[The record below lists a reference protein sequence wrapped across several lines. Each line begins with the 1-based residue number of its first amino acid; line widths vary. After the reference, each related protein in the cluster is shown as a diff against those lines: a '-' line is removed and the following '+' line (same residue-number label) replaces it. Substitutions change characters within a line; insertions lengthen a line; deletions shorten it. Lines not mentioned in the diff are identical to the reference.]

1 MSFSYSASALGVQ
14 LNYARFLLGD
24 VASDTRLLE
33 DEEITGLI
41 SMHGFNEAVA
51 QCAESCITRVA
62 QQPDRYKDEA
72 GVEAEWK
79 VKLDGWI
86 ALAKRMR
93 AGQQTEAAIVTREV
107 HGRVITNPDTSRMGL

>member
-1 MSFSYSASALGVQ
+1 MAFTYSGSALAVP

-24 VASDTRLLE
+24 VVDATHILE

-41 SMHGFNEAVA
+41 SLHGFNEAVA

-72 GVEAEWK
+72 GVETEWK
-79 VKLDGWI
+79 VKLDGWL
-86 ALAKRMR
+86 ALANRMR
-93 AGQQTEAAIVTREV
+93 TGQQTEAAIITREV
-107 HGRVITNPDTSRMGL
+107 HGRGITGPDTSGMGL